1 MGSLPLWQWIVIVMY
16 FLPTMIAFARG
27 HHNAFAITLTN
38 LFLGWT
44 VLGWIIAL
52 VWSATATRRQAI
64 NVVVQT
70 NSERD

>member
-1 MGSLPLWQWIVIVMY
+1 MGSLTLWQWIVIVMY
-16 FLPTMIAFARG
+16 FLPTMIALARR

-52 VWSATATRRQAI
+52 VWSATAARQQVL

-70 NSERD
+70 SPERD